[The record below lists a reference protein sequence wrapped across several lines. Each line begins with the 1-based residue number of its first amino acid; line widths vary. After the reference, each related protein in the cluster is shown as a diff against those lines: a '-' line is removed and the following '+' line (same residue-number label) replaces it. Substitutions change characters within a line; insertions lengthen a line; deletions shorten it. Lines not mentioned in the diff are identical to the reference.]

1 MMAVVL
7 PVIINFLVIF
17 LLCFWM
23 WKKQDLHL
31 RPYFWPALVLK
42 IGAGI
47 TLGLLYKYYYSVGDT
62 FIFFEDANK
71 LTDLFW
77 ITPGTYFNVLL
88 TGDESDLVGNA
99 LINTQSRSLF
109 LVKIVSLINL
119 FTGNNYWIACSY
131 FSLVSF
137 WSAFL
142 LFQKV
147 AITFPG
153 SKLAA
158 AIAFL
163 FFPSIVFWS
172 SGIIKES
179 LALAGLF
186 LLSRVSLT
194 LLTNSKPFWWEWI
207 LALGSAIVVWNLKYY
222 WMAVF
227 VPVALTTLL
236 IHFIT
241 QGKEL
246 KTGIK
251 ILLWIIAFLLFC
263 FGVTLVHP
271 NFYLE
276 NFLQVL
282 VENYNQFI
290 RISPQGIV
298 IYYQLEPSWWSV
310 FLNSP
315 LALVSGLFR
324 PFIWEVSNFLQ
335 VIVAIEN
342 LFIFILFATTFIRFR
357 SIGQSP
363 HRLLIF
369 SVVVYIVILCVF
381 LSLSTPNLGTLA
393 RYKVGFQPFL
403 VFLLCMDN
411 FLLDWIKLRFK
422 QASRH

>member
-1 MMAVVL
+1 MMAAVL

-23 WKKQDLHL
+23 WKKQDLRL

-119 FTGNNYWIACSY
+119 FTGNNYWITCSY

-142 LFQKV
+142 FFQKV

-194 LLTNSKPFWWEWI
+194 QLTNSKPFWWEWI

-246 KTGIK
+246 QPGIK

-290 RISPQGIV
+290 RISPEGIV

-381 LSLSTPNLGTLA
+381 LALSTPNLGTLA

-403 VFLLCMDN
+403 VYILLAN
-411 FLLDWIKLRFK
+411 NVVINRIILRLDRF
-422 QASRH
+422 

>member
-1 MMAVVL
+1 MMAAVL

-23 WKKQDLHL
+23 WKKQDLRL

-142 LFQKV
+142 FFQKV

-290 RISPQGIV
+290 RISPQGSV

-324 PFIWEVSNFLQ
+324 PFIWEGSNFLQ

-403 VFLLCMDN
+403 VFILLAN
-411 FLLDWIKLRFK
+411 NVVIDWIILRLDRF
-422 QASRH
+422 

>member
-1 MMAVVL
+1 MMAAVL

-23 WKKQDLHL
+23 WKKQDLRL

-77 ITPGTYFNVLL
+77 ITPGTYFKVLL

-119 FTGNNYWIACSY
+119 FTGNNYWITCSY

-142 LFQKV
+142 FFQKV

-179 LALAGLF
+179 VALAGLF

-207 LALGSAIVVWNLKYY
+207 LALVSAIVVWNLKYY

-227 VPVALTTLL
+227 VPIAVTTLL

-324 PFIWEVSNFLQ
+324 PYIWEDCNFLQ

-403 VFLLCMDN
+403 VFILCMDN

-422 QASRH
+422 QASLH

>member
-1 MMAVVL
+1 MMAAVL

-23 WKKQDLHL
+23 WKKQDLRL

-119 FTGNNYWIACSY
+119 FTGNNYWITCSY

-142 LFQKV
+142 FFQKV

-179 LALAGLF
+179 VALAGLF

-194 LLTNSKPFWWEWI
+194 LLTNSKPFWWEWM
-207 LALGSAIVVWNLKYY
+207 LALVSAIVVWNLKYY

-227 VPVALTTLL
+227 VPIAVTTLL

-246 KTGIK
+246 QTGIK
-251 ILLWIIAFLLFC
+251 ILIWIIAFLLFC

-290 RISPQGIV
+290 RISPQGSV

-324 PFIWEVSNFLQ
+324 PFIWEANNFLQ
-335 VIVAIEN
+335 MIVAIEN
-342 LFIFILFATTFIRFR
+342 LFVFILFTTTFIRFR

-381 LSLSTPNLGTLA
+381 LALSTPNLGTLA

-403 VFLLCMDN
+403 VYILLAN
-411 FLLDWIKLRFK
+411 NVVINRIILRLDRF
-422 QASRH
+422 

>member
-1 MMAVVL
+1 MMAAVL

-23 WKKQDLHL
+23 WKKQDLRL

-119 FTGNNYWIACSY
+119 FTGNNYWITCSY

-142 LFQKV
+142 FFQKV

-179 LALAGLF
+179 VALAGLF

-194 LLTNSKPFWWEWI
+194 LLTNSKPFWWEWM
-207 LALGSAIVVWNLKYY
+207 LALVSAIVVWNLKYY

-227 VPVALTTLL
+227 VPIAVTTLL

-324 PFIWEVSNFLQ
+324 PFIWEANNFLQ
-335 VIVAIEN
+335 MIVAIEN
-342 LFIFILFATTFIRFR
+342 LFVFILFTTTFIRFR

-403 VFLLCMDN
+403 VFILLAN
-411 FLLDWIKLRFK
+411 NVVIDWIILRLDRF
-422 QASRH
+422 